1 MRPKLDWKTIGT
13 ILGCV
18 ITGVAAFTGE
28 LDKKNQEKTIK
39 DLVEKVAKLEGKE
52 S

>member
-1 MRPKLDWKTIGT
+1 MKTINWKTAGT
-13 ILGCV
+13 ILLAV
-18 ITGVAAFTGE
+18 LTGVSAFTGE

>member
-1 MRPKLDWKTIGT
+1 MKTINWKTVGMIFGC
-13 ILGCV
+13 IL
-18 ITGVAAFTGE
+18 TGVTAFTGE

-39 DLVEKVAKLEGKE
+39 ELVEKVAKLEGKE

>member
-1 MRPKLDWKTIGT
+1 MKTINWKTIGM
-13 ILGCV
+13 IVGAV
-18 ITGVAAFTGE
+18 ITGVSAFTGE
-28 LDKKNQEKTIK
+28 LDKKKQSDTIK

>member
-1 MRPKLDWKTIGT
+1 MKTINWKTVGM
-13 ILGCV
+13 ILGAV

-28 LDKKNQEKTIK
+28 LDKKKQADTISELVK
-39 DLVEKVAKLEGKE
+39 DVAELKGKE